1 METGKKKDINELTKQ
16 KQTQRH
22 RNVWWPRGKR
32 VGEGW
37 IGSLGVAD
45 TNYYT

>member
-1 METGKKKDINELTKQ
+1 MWNVKNDTNELPRKKKQTHRHG
-16 KQTQRH
+16 KQTCGCQR
-22 RNVWWPRGKR
+22 VGG

-45 TNYYT
+45 ANY